1 RHAAGLRHHGVSAAG
16 VAGPAC
22 AGPGPGVRLPGLSAA
37 GRPVRPRPWGAVP
50 GWADLRGE
58 PDPAVP
64 APSPGQTH
72 GGWRW
77 RRDPDDTV
85 IWTAPT
91 GHEYQVPIPPTL
103 DDPDDLCGEL
113 AAGLRPRAVPP
124 KRPPPD
130 DPPPF

>member
-1 RHAAGLRHHGVSAAG
+1 VCCFPGSRQPADRCDLDHGLPFPAGPTCEANLIPLCRHHHRAK
-16 VAGPAC
+16 
-22 AGPGPGVRLPGLSAA
+22 
-37 GRPVRPRPWGAVP
+37 
-50 GWADLRGE
+50 
-58 PDPAVP
+58 
-64 APSPGQTH
+64 TH

-77 RRDPDDTV
+77 RRAPDDDTV

-124 KRPPPD
+124 KRPPLD